1 MMTIG
6 SHFEALRAHTNLVVT
21 ISEEK
26 QLFTEN
32 LKLIMLRV
40 NAATSLLKW
49 ARDEG
54 NPAIRSM
61 VEKFYNI
68 TLMSATVQR
77 QYAEQCFGFSKSLES
92 ILQVEQG
99 LDAIRKQRNSSKEK
113 LDSIQKQ
120 IDTNKRKSDLVKVK
134 QLQEELIKHTS
145 DEEELAAELQVKFV
159 KGEIF
164 KMKVLKTAFEELTTA
179 NSENAEKTK
188 KMCTACTTVID
199 DHPDV
204 PTFLGSSDVAEEE
217 ENSESTKAVSALATA
232 LGLSEKISSPNSFLI
247 PPKADKS
254 PSPTPAAHLRATK
267 KAIPEE
273 GKAIFDEKPVALRN
287 PVESRSNQESKVKNR
302 LSKLPAALAANFHKP
317 RLKAIKGKGKKSIE
331 SDDEVDNFVII
342 QEMNSAA
349 PSTRPAAP
357 YQGIRRRSKS
367 SIELGANRQLHEHPV
382 GIGDRIR
389 NSNEEDDDENEY
401 ECPDYIMPNSYSDKG
416 SHLARWTSDD
426 AISKV
431 SLPEYSEPVDSY
443 GTLWT
448 ATEGQAPSDP
458 IYDSPYEIPYDI
470 YKVPQLLMVPKKPLP
485 ETPVTNPPP
494 KPKRS
499 DVSEAIYINTNDV
512 EKLLNEIYE
521 DSKLT
526 EEVKPEVKK
535 RALKK
540 IRQERMEESKS
551 IVDRQASVIDL
562 TANLASDQGS
572 TEIAHRSP
580 SNEDFTQS
588 KSPHAVEEVE
598 ELTQPPQ
605 SKRPPLKVPPKVPA
619 RHHHKSE
626 SSEIC
631 ARDNSSQP
639 TQLTTGGATPQPQA
653 KKNEEKITKPK
664 VPPRPAHPS

>member
-204 PTFLGSSDVAEEE
+204 PTFLGSSDVAEGI
-217 ENSESTKAVSALATA
+217 LC
-232 LGLSEKISSPNSFLI
+232 LSLKFLVLVI
-247 PPKADKS
+247 IHYLFS
-254 PSPTPAAHLRATK
+254 VLRDSLCFS
-267 KAIPEE
+267 I
-273 GKAIFDEKPVALRN
+273 VAL
-287 PVESRSNQESKVKNR
+287 VGLGKSFQ
-302 LSKLPAALAANFHKP
+302 FFC
-317 RLKAIKGKGKKSIE
+317 KA
-331 SDDEVDNFVII
+331 
-342 QEMNSAA
+342 
-349 PSTRPAAP
+349 
-357 YQGIRRRSKS
+357 
-367 SIELGANRQLHEHPV
+367 
-382 GIGDRIR
+382 
-389 NSNEEDDDENEY
+389 
-401 ECPDYIMPNSYSDKG
+401 PN
-416 SHLARWTSDD
+416 
-426 AISKV
+426 
-431 SLPEYSEPVDSY
+431 
-443 GTLWT
+443 
-448 ATEGQAPSDP
+448 
-458 IYDSPYEIPYDI
+458 
-470 YKVPQLLMVPKKPLP
+470 
-485 ETPVTNPPP
+485 
-494 KPKRS
+494 KR
-499 DVSEAIYINTNDV
+499 
-512 EKLLNEIYE
+512 
-521 DSKLT
+521 
-526 EEVKPEVKK
+526 
-535 RALKK
+535 
-540 IRQERMEESKS
+540 
-551 IVDRQASVIDL
+551 
-562 TANLASDQGS
+562 
-572 TEIAHRSP
+572 
-580 SNEDFTQS
+580 
-588 KSPHAVEEVE
+588 
-598 ELTQPPQ
+598 
-605 SKRPPLKVPPKVPA
+605 
-619 RHHHKSE
+619 
-626 SSEIC
+626 
-631 ARDNSSQP
+631 
-639 TQLTTGGATPQPQA
+639 
-653 KKNEEKITKPK
+653 
-664 VPPRPAHPS
+664 